1 MCYSVDLGDMD
12 NSTLDSI
19 YKFYFEFDDTTVA
32 EKLKSQQLSN
42 ITCVGVILVLIFFI
56 LIFLL
61 TIRMLRMQQGREI
74 PMDDAIMMNRIE
86 GLRNEMNVS
95 ELKTPDDPNSE
106 YQMKNN
112 RTPNNTSL
120 EDPVYQE
127 FGFVNSW
134 VE

>member
-1 MCYSVDLGDMD
+1 MD

-42 ITCVGVILVLIFFI
+42 ITFVGVILALIFFV

-61 TIRMLRMQQGREI
+61 TIRMLRMKQGREI

-86 GLRNEMNVS
+86 GLRDEMNVS

-112 RTPNNTSL
+112 RTPNNTLL
-120 EDPVYQE
+120 EEPVFQE
-127 FGFVNSW
+127 FGYVNSP